1 MDYLHPF
8 TRGEIFRVEFLPSA
22 VVLEELGPSC
32 GKDRQQ
38 FEAIVVWQ
46 VGQHLFVDCGQS
58 PGDDRQID
66 EPEQLAQACRHL
78 DINRRLT
85 FRESAIEI
93 EDNQFFRHP
102 HACKFIKILDLRL
115 PSATS
120 RVVSSLQ
127 HHWILAFVANHYFT
141 SYAVGG
147 FWFCTSALRWVT
159 LIDMNVPRIDDE
171 AYPLPIPWS
180 YRRWKPSGCSGG
192 RTEGRRTMPS
202 RDFSIAT
209 IPIPRLSA
217 TRSLC
222 YSLAR
227 ADGVVEM
234 LGCEHEAPSGVWS
247 AEITSQERLK
257 HHRTSRST
265 SVRRQPTV
273 PHSGVCETCK
283 C

>member
-46 VGQHLFVDCGQS
+46 VGQHLFVNCGQS
-58 PGDDRQID
+58 PGDDRHID

-93 EDNQFFRHP
+93 EDNQFFDIP
-102 HACKFIKILDLRL
+102 TPANSLRFWTYAYHHVSRYECL
-115 PSATS
+115 SATS

-180 YRRWKPSGCSGG
+180 YRRWKPSECSGG

-234 LGCEHEAPSGVWS
+234 LGCEHEAPSGVW
-247 AEITSQERLK
+247 R
-257 HHRTSRST
+257 
-265 SVRRQPTV
+265 VRDMQMLRNLRMNPI
-273 PHSGVCETCK
+273 SLF
-283 C
+283 